1 MRHIAPF
8 GRFFASGAAP
18 KSRADPLLK
27 RVLAYGLPAFALFIC
42 VWATRVFLA
51 VEVVAL
57 FMRMSGL
64 LAIAAVAAVGGLLP
78 SVPLGLAYGM
88 VRPRPIASIA
98 LKIAAAACV
107 LELAFASLTV
117 PWWSFLTWWVLP
129 TECLVVLVVF
139 PIAAW
144 IGSHLFSRSD
154 PLVRRRVGIGAF
166 VFLVLCALGGPWVY
180 GCIHADACGIGF

>member
-1 MRHIAPF
+1 M
-8 GRFFASGAAP
+8 
-18 KSRADPLLK
+18 LK
-27 RVLAYGLPAFALFIC
+27 RVLAYSLPAFALFIC

-51 VEVVAL
+51 VEIVAL
-57 FMRMSGL
+57 VMPMSGL

-88 VRPRPIASIA
+88 IRPRSIA
-98 LKIAAAACV
+98 FKVAAAACV
-107 LELAFASLTV
+107 LELAFASLSV

-139 PIAAW
+139 PVAAW
-144 IGSHLFSRSD
+144 IGSHLFSGSD
-154 PLVRRRVGIGAF
+154 PLVRRRVGIGVF
-166 VFLVLCALGGPWVY
+166 VFLVLCALGGPWAY